1 MSRETKSISSKS
13 GFPPDQQMPI
23 EEAVEIQPTEATF
36 AAPGEKPKFSKY
48 LVQCKYHMTGS
59 IAYRIYAANESDA
72 EDIGRL
78 RFAEDGNR
86 NRLLDG
92 VRAIQVVNE
101 Y

>member
-1 MSRETKSISSKS
+1 
-13 GFPPDQQMPI
+13 MPI
-23 EEAVEIQPTEATF
+23 EEAVEIQPAEAILT
-36 AAPGEKPKFSKY
+36 AGLEKPKFSKY

-86 NRLLDG
+86 NRMLDS
-92 VRAIQVVNE
+92 VKAVQVVSD

>member
-1 MSRETKSISSKS
+1 
-13 GFPPDQQMPI
+13 
-23 EEAVEIQPTEATF
+23 
-36 AAPGEKPKFSKY
+36 
-48 LVQCKYHMTGS
+48 MTGS

-92 VRAIQVVNE
+92 VKAIQVVND

>member
-13 GFPPDQQMPI
+13 VSPSAQQMPM
-23 EEAVEIQPTEATF
+23 EEAVEIQPTATF
-36 AAPGEKPKFSKY
+36 TAAVEKPRFSKY

-92 VRAIQVVNE
+92 VKAIQVVND